1 MATPPKTTIESVIPD
16 GPDKIPD
23 VISMPL
29 PQEAQAPA
37 YGKAATERN
46 YRNPSKCSS
55 LDKDLIPRRHE
66 HTPANWCVCTVCGCG
81 GSDKHPNWPGWDTH
95 PRGTCYES
103 DLYDCYSES
112 ERVADAIAA
121 REPERLARARER
133 AVLAGKK

>member
-16 GPDKIPD
+16 CPDKIPD

-46 YRNPSKCSS
+46 YRTPSECSS
-55 LDKDLIPRRHE
+55 LDADLIPPPHD
-66 HTPANWCVCTVCGCG
+66 HTPPGYVCTVCGCG
-81 GSDKHPNWPGWDTH
+81 GGGKHPNWPGWDTR
-95 PRGTCYES
+95 PGWTCYES
-103 DLYDCYSES
+103 RFTDCYGAH
-112 ERVADAIAA
+112 ERRRDAEAA

-133 AVLAGKK
+133 AVLAGNK